1 MPSASV
7 SFPIIVLFVALG
19 LVIGFLFYI
28 LAKRQI
34 KVRIEK
40 IPSLADDYIP
50 QLLNKK
56 WVLPVWELAFAGL
69 YTASYFL
76 FSDNIASL
84 IYSIIF
90 ISCSI
95 NIVFIDLAIRRI
107 PNELLVIMLIAS
119 LARFIAEPLIYQ
131 EGTVKQNLTLAVIG
145 IICGFVLFSLPQKL
159 GKYIGAGDIKL
170 SAVIGFSLGLVGYLQ
185 AMIIM
190 ALIMLVY
197 LVILLI
203 TKKGNM
209 KSFAPMGPALCVG
222 SIISLLFPILSNNIY
237 IL

>member
-7 SFPIIVLFVALG
+7 SFPIVFLFIALG

-40 IPSLADDYIP
+40 MPSLAEYYNP
-50 QLLNKK
+50 ELLNKK
-56 WVLPVWELAFAGL
+56 WVLPVWEIAFVGL
-69 YTASYFL
+69 YTSSYLL
-76 FSDNIASL
+76 FSENAVAL
-84 IYSIIF
+84 IYAVIF

-95 NIVFIDLAIRRI
+95 NIIFIDLAIRRI
-107 PNELLVIMLIAS
+107 PNELLVMMLIAS

-131 EGTVKQNLTLAVIG
+131 EGTVKQNLTL
-145 IICGFVLFSLPQKL
+145 
-159 GKYIGAGDIKL
+159 
-170 SAVIGFSLGLVGYLQ
+170 AVIGFSLGLVGYLQ

>member
-34 KVRIEK
+34 KFRIEK

-56 WVLPVWELAFAGL
+56 WVLPVWEIAFAGL
-69 YTASYFL
+69 YTASYLL

-107 PNELLVIMLIAS
+107 PNELLLTMLIVS
-119 LARFIAEPLIYQ
+119 LAKFIAEPLIY
-131 EGTVKQNLTLAVIG
+131 EGSIKQNLILAVVG

-159 GKYIGAGDIKL
+159 GRYIGAGDIKL
-170 SAVIGFSLGLVGYLQ
+170 SAVIGFSLGVVGYLQ

-197 LVILLI
+197 LVILLV
-203 TKKGNM
+203 TKKGNL

-222 SIISLLFPILSNNIY
+222 SIISLLFPILSNNIT

>member
-76 FSDNIASL
+76 FSDNIVSL

-107 PNELLVIMLIAS
+107 PNELLLTMLIVS
-119 LARFIAEPLIYQ
+119 LAKFIAEPLIY
-131 EGTVKQNLTLAVIG
+131 EGSIKQNLILAVVG

-159 GKYIGAGDIKL
+159 GRYIGAGDIKL
-170 SAVIGFSLGLVGYLQ
+170 SAVIGFSLGVVGYLQ

-197 LVILLI
+197 LVILLV

-222 SIISLLFPILSNNIY
+222 SIISLLFPILSSNIK

>member
-56 WVLPVWELAFAGL
+56 WVLPVWEIAFAGL

-84 IYSIIF
+84 IYSIVF

-107 PNELLVIMLIAS
+107 PNELLLTMLIVS
-119 LARFIAEPLIYQ
+119 LAKFIAEPLIY
-131 EGTVKQNLTLAVIG
+131 EGSIKQNLILAVVG

-159 GKYIGAGDIKL
+159 GRYIGAGDIKL
-170 SAVIGFSLGLVGYLQ
+170 SAVIGFSLGVVGYLQ

-197 LVILLI
+197 LVILLV

-222 SIISLLFPILSNNIY
+222 SIISLLFPILSNNIT

>member
-56 WVLPVWELAFAGL
+56 WVLPVWEIAFAGL

-76 FSDNIASL
+76 FSDNITSL

-107 PNELLVIMLIAS
+107 PNELLLTMLIVS
-119 LARFIAEPLIYQ
+119 LVKFIAEPLIY
-131 EGTVKQNLTLAVIG
+131 EGSIKQNLILAVVG
-145 IICGFVLFSLPQKL
+145 IVCGFVLFSLPQKL
-159 GKYIGAGDIKL
+159 GRYIGAGDIKL
-170 SAVIGFSLGLVGYLQ
+170 SAVIGFSLGVVGYLQ

-197 LVILLI
+197 LVILLV
-203 TKKGNM
+203 TKKGNL

-222 SIISLLFPILSNNIY
+222 SIISLLFPILSNNIT

>member
-56 WVLPVWELAFAGL
+56 WVLPVWEIAFAGL

-107 PNELLVIMLIAS
+107 PNELLLTMLIVS
-119 LARFIAEPLIYQ
+119 LVKFIAEPLIY
-131 EGTVKQNLTLAVIG
+131 EGSIKQNLILAVVG
-145 IICGFVLFSLPQKL
+145 IVCGFVLFSLPQKL
-159 GKYIGAGDIKL
+159 GRYIGAGDIKL
-170 SAVIGFSLGLVGYLQ
+170 SAVIGFSLGVVGYLQ

-197 LVILLI
+197 LVILLV

-222 SIISLLFPILSNNIY
+222 SIISLLFPILSNNIT

>member
-56 WVLPVWELAFAGL
+56 WVLPVWEIAFAGL

-76 FSDNIASL
+76 FSDNIVSL

-107 PNELLVIMLIAS
+107 PNELLLTMLIVS
-119 LARFIAEPLIYQ
+119 LAKFIAEPLIY
-131 EGTVKQNLTLAVIG
+131 EGSIKQNLILAVVG

-159 GKYIGAGDIKL
+159 GRYIGAGDIKL
-170 SAVIGFSLGLVGYLQ
+170 SAVIGFSLGVVGYLQ

-197 LVILLI
+197 LVSWIA
-203 TKKGNM
+203 TGTM
-209 KSFAPMGPALCVG
+209 V
-222 SIISLLFPILSNNIY
+222 SLAFYLTARKQLSSSAI
-237 IL
+237 

>member
-76 FSDNIASL
+76 FSDNIVSL

-107 PNELLVIMLIAS
+107 PNELLLTMLIVS
-119 LARFIAEPLIYQ
+119 LAKFIAEPLIY
-131 EGTVKQNLTLAVIG
+131 EGSIKQNLILAVVG

-159 GKYIGAGDIKL
+159 GRYIGAGDIKL
-170 SAVIGFSLGLVGYLQ
+170 SAVIGFSLGVVGYLQ

-197 LVILLI
+197 LVILLV

-222 SIISLLFPILSNNIY
+222 SIISLLFPILSNNIT

>member
-56 WVLPVWELAFAGL
+56 WVLPVWEIAFAGL

-95 NIVFIDLAIRRI
+95 NIIFIDLAIRRI
-107 PNELLVIMLIAS
+107 PNELLLTMLIAS
-119 LARFIAEPLIYQ
+119 LAKFIAEPLIY
-131 EGTVKQNLTLAVIG
+131 EGSIKQNLILAVVG
-145 IICGFVLFSLPQKL
+145 IVCGFVLFSLPQKL
-159 GKYIGAGDIKL
+159 GRYIGAGDIKL
-170 SAVIGFSLGLVGYLQ
+170 SAVIGFSLGVVGYLQ

-197 LVILLI
+197 LVILLV

-222 SIISLLFPILSNNIY
+222 AIISLLFPMLSNNIT